1 MVKFGWDKL
10 KRFLAQANSWTGTQ
24 TFSSIAVTGGTISG
38 AVITDQFTTSTNPA
52 SSAAVTTAIVD
63 AYNGVVITTNV
74 NNAQTIAAPTAAT
87 VKTFKVINNDTSS
100 SAITVNGITLAAGKG
115 QTFTYDGSAWGPTD
129 IGITA
134 IPVPVAEGGTGVST
148 SGALTEIPI
157 GGGTT
162 SPIVWTAATGTG
174 APVRATSPTLVTPL
188 LGTPTSG
195 VLTNA
200 TGLPLAGLVP
210 GTAES
215 DFICATTTPFT
226 WVKKTLVEAKALLG
240 LVITAGKT
248 ITATQSITLDM
259 AGNLSDLLQQFY
271 GVSWN
276 ESADTYVRTGAT
288 AGQANAVTLAD
299 AFLPIQRRMR
309 GCLLSNAGTVNYYL
323 SATDWTKKEDGATA
337 SVLTGADGQ
346 VMVQIPKFWYRY
358 GYAGT
363 THTWEVS
370 PVPLAGFDPH
380 PAFYKDGAWVDYRY
394 IGAYEGVL
402 YDNSLTAYVDGIYQ
416 TAVSCVFALTGST
429 MTIAS
434 RSNWATNLTVGQ
446 KIVVSGTVSN
456 NGTFTV
462 ASKVSG
468 TQITTTE
475 ALVNETAASTVI
487 STERD
492 YTATTGDKLSSVSGK
507 AAINQLTRANL
518 RIIALNRGTG
528 WRQQDYDLTWAIQ
541 LLFIIEYASFYSQ
554 SVLGAGISNVADW
567 AAYNDSNPIALS
579 GNGNSIGNA
588 NGNNTGSTSAATEST
603 KYLKYRGIENF
614 YGHLWKF
621 VDGFNIND
629 NIPYRTNVGANFADD
644 TTTNYTRMVDSLG
657 IDVTLHNANGY
668 PATIQKMKWGFLA
681 ASVGAS
687 GSTKITDYY
696 WQAAGWRV
704 ALFGGYA
711 NHGVYDGFAFWA
723 LLHASGG
730 AAQGIV
736 GRLGF

>member
-1 MVKFGWDKL
+1 M
-10 KRFLAQANSWTGTQ
+10 ANNIYGA
-24 TFSSIAVTGGTISG
+24 IA
-38 AVITDQFTTSTNPA
+38 
-52 SSAAVTTAIVD
+52 
-63 AYNGVVITTNV
+63 
-74 NNAQTIAAPTAAT
+74 
-87 VKTFKVINNDTSS
+87 
-100 SAITVNGITLAAGKG
+100 L
-115 QTFTYDGSAWGPTD
+115 
-129 IGITA
+129 
-134 IPVPVAEGGTGVST
+134 
-148 SGALTEIPI
+148 I
-157 GGGTT
+157 GGGVGALDA
-162 SPIVWTAATGTG
+162 IDGTG
-174 APVRATSPTLVTPL
+174 LADKDMAYVTVAGVTYNYILNPTLNQVTSSPSIIQPVSNP
-188 LGTPTSG
+188 GTKDW
-195 VLTNA
+195 VLTNIY
-200 TGLPLAGLVP
+200 GLA
-210 GTAES
+210 
-215 DFICATTTPFT
+215 
-226 WVKKTLVEAKALLG
+226 
-240 LVITAGKT
+240 ITAGKT
-248 ITATQSITLDM
+248 ITVTDNTTLAGPASATVAGPIEIATNAEALTGSDTARAVTPDDLKYVLDIRI
-259 AGNLSDLLQQFY
+259 QQFY
-271 GVSWN
+271 GVSWD
-276 ESADTYVRTGAT
+276 ESADTYIRTGST
-288 AGQANAVTLAD
+288 VGQATGVTLAD
-299 AFLPIQRRMR
+299 AFLSIQRRMR
-309 GCLLSNAGTVNYYL
+309 GCLLKDDGTVNYYL

-554 SVLGAGISNVADW
+554 SVLGAGISNVTDW
-567 AAYNDSNPIALS
+567 AAYNDYNPIALS

-588 NGNNTGSTSAATEST
+588 NGNNAGSTSAATEST

-704 ALFGGYA
+704 AFFGGSA
-711 NHGVYDGFAFWA
+711 SDGVLAGFASWA
-723 LLHASGG
+723 LFYASGT
-730 AAQGIV
+730 AYRSIV